1 MKKVLALVLAAMM
14 LLGCIGIASAEEG
27 KIKLVVW
34 SFTNELQKDMIE
46 RYYMADHPE
55 IEFEFQIY
63 PTDGNAYTTK
73 VDNLLGSNPTSEE
86 APDIFTLEAAFVK
99 HYVESDWTGDL
110 KTIGFTDDELAA
122 AFPVMA
128 QIGQNSAGVQKGLSW
143 QSTPG
148 VLMYRASLAEKY
160 LGVKTPEEFQEKV
173 KDWDTFLE
181 TAEELKN
188 ASEGACKMVCGSGD
202 IWNVYQYQRSEGWVV
217 DGKLVIDD
225 ELLDFEELCKTLE
238 QDDLSQKGGAW
249 SEVWFAGM
257 QGANETLCYFLPTW
271 GLHYTLKPNCV
282 TGGFTPDPKDP
293 EHTEEKLAELSAA
306 NGGTYGDWRL
316 VDGPVAYSWG
326 GTWMGINAAKAETA
340 DDAKKAAMHDLIKF
354 FTLNDE
360 WLLTYAHDT
369 GDFVGSAT
377 AVEKY
382 LAEGDHPNP
391 FLGGQ
396 DHYAIFASAAKLANG
411 SLMSEY
417 DDTINSLWNDYV
429 TTPYTKGE
437 KELDDCLA
445 EFKAAVAAAITTI
458 TVE

>member
-1 MKKVLALVLAAMM
+1 MKKILSLVLALALAIGMM
-14 LLGCIGIASAEEG
+14 SFATAEDG

-34 SFTNELQKDMIE
+34 SFTNELQGMIE
-46 RYYMADHPE
+46 KYYLPNHPE
-55 IEFEFQIY
+55 LDIEFQIY
-63 PTDGNAYTTK
+63 PTDGSAYTTK
-73 VDNLLGSNPTSEE
+73 VDNTFGANAASDE

-110 KTIGFTDDELAA
+110 KDIGFTDEELAV

-160 LGVKTPEEFQEKV
+160 LGVKTPEEMQAKV
-173 KDWDTFLE
+173 ADWDTFLE
-181 TAEELKN
+181 TAEELKT
-188 ASEGACKMVCGSGD
+188 ASNGEVKMIIGSGD
-202 IWNVYQYQRSEGWVV
+202 IWNAYQYQRSEPWVV

-225 ELLDFEELCKTLE
+225 ELLDFEELVKTME
-238 QDDLSQKGGAW
+238 QDDLTHKGGAW
-249 SEVWFAGM
+249 SEPWFAGM
-257 QGANETLCYFLPTW
+257 RGELPTLCYFLPTW

-282 TGGFTPDPKDP
+282 AGWDAENPDSEENIKKA
-293 EHTEEKLAELSAA
+293 TEE
-306 NGGTYGDWRL
+306 GTYGDWRIT
-316 VDGPVAYSWG
+316 DGPVAYSWG
-326 GTWMGINAAKAETA
+326 GTWMGINAAKAAQA

-354 FTLNDE
+354 FTLDDDF
-360 WLLTYAHDT
+360 LTQYAKDS
-369 GDFVGSAT
+369 GDFVGSKA
-377 AVEKY
+377 AVDKI
-382 LAEGDHPNP
+382 LAEGGTPNP

-396 DHYAIFASAAKLANG
+396 DHYAIFASAAALANG

-437 KELDDCLA
+437 KDLDTCLT
-445 EFKAAVAAAITTI
+445 EFKEAVAAAITTI

>member
-1 MKKVLALVLAAMM
+1 MKKVLSLVLALALVL
-14 LLGCIGIASAEEG
+14 GCMSFASADDA

-34 SFTNELQKDMIE
+34 SFTNELQGMIE
-46 RYYMADHPE
+46 KYYLPDHPE
-55 IEFEFQIY
+55 LDIEFQIY

-73 VDNLLGSNPTSEE
+73 VDNLLGSAADSAE

-110 KTIGFTDDELAA
+110 KTIGFTDEELAT

-148 VLMYRASLAEKY
+148 ALMYRASLAEKY

-181 TAEELKN
+181 TAEELKEK
-188 ASEGACKMVCGSGD
+188 SEGACKMVTGSGD
-202 IWNVYQYQRSEGWVV
+202 IWNAYQYQRSQPWVV

-238 QDDLSQKGGAW
+238 QDDLTQKGAAW
-249 SEVWFAGM
+249 TETWFAGM
-257 QGANETLCYFLPTW
+257 QGVNETLCYLLPTW
-271 GLHYTLKPNCV
+271 GLHYTLKPNCAP
-282 TGGFTPDPKDP
+282 GASGDM
-293 EHTEEKLAELSAA
+293 TEEELKATSDA
-306 NGGTYGDWRL
+306 NGGTYGDWRM
-316 VDGPVAYSWG
+316 VAGPTAYSWG
-326 GTWMGINAAKAETA
+326 GTWMGINAAKAATA
-340 DDAKKAAMHDLIKF
+340 DDAKKAAMHDLIYYF
-354 FTLNDE
+354 SLNED
-360 WLLTYAHDT
+360 WLLTYAHDS
-369 GDFVGSAT
+369 GDFVGSKT

-382 LAEGDHPNP
+382 LAEGEHPNP

-396 DHYAIFASAAKLANG
+396 DHYAIFAQGAALANG

-417 DDTINSLWNDYV
+417 DDTINSLWSDYV

-437 KELDDCLA
+437 KDLDTCLA
-445 EFKAAVAAAITTI
+445 DFKTAVAAQITTI

>member
-1 MKKVLALVLAAMM
+1 MKKVLSMVLALALVLSCTSFAF
-14 LLGCIGIASAEEG
+14 AEDG

-34 SFTNELQKDMIE
+34 SFTNELQGMIE
-46 RYYMADHPE
+46 KYYLPDHPE
-55 IEFEFQIY
+55 LDIEFQIY

-73 VDNLLGSNPTSEE
+73 VDNTFGADATSAD

-99 HYVESDWTGDL
+99 HYVQSDWTGDL
-110 KTIGFTDDELAA
+110 KSVGFTDEELAT

-128 QIGQNSAGVQKGLSW
+128 QIGQNSDGVQKGLSW

-160 LGVKTPEEFQEKV
+160 LGITSPEEFQEKV

-181 TAEELKN
+181 TAEELKE
-188 ASEGACKMVCGSGD
+188 ASAGACKMVIGSGD
-202 IWNVYQYQRSEGWVV
+202 IWNAYQYQRSEPWVV

-225 ELLDFEELCKTLE
+225 ELLDFEELVKTME
-238 QDDLSQKGGAW
+238 QDDLTHKGGAW
-249 SEVWFAGM
+249 SEVWFSGM
-257 QGANETLCYFLPTW
+257 RGELETLCYFLPTW
-271 GLHYTLKPNCV
+271 GLHYTLKPHCAEGWDD
-282 TGGFTPDPKDP
+282 TKS
-293 EHTEEKLAELSAA
+293 EEENLAALGD
-306 NGGTYGDWRL
+306 NIGTYGDWRL

-326 GTWMGINAAKAETA
+326 GTWMGVNAAKVAQA
-340 DDAKKAAMHDLIKF
+340 DDAKKAAIHDLIYF
-354 FTLNDE
+354 FSLNED
-360 WLLTYAHDT
+360 WLVQYAKDS

-377 AVEKY
+377 AVQKI
-382 LAEGDHPNP
+382 LDNGGTPNP

-396 DHYAIFASAAKLANG
+396 DHYAIFASAAALANG

-417 DDTINSLWNDYV
+417 DDTINSLWSDYV

-437 KELDDCLA
+437 KDLDTCLA
-445 EFKAAVAAAITTI
+445 EFKTAVAAAITTI

>member
-1 MKKVLALVLAAMM
+1 MKKVLSLVLALALVL
-14 LLGCIGIASAEEG
+14 GCMSFASADDA

-34 SFTNELQKDMIE
+34 SFTNELQGMIE
-46 RYYMADHPE
+46 KYYLPNHPE
-55 IEFEFQIY
+55 LDIEFQIY

-73 VDNLLGSNPTSEE
+73 VDNTFGANAASEE

-110 KTIGFTDDELAA
+110 KDIGFTDEELAA

-128 QIGQNSAGVQKGLSW
+128 QIGQSAAGVQKGLSW

-160 LGVKTPEEFQEKV
+160 LGVTSPEEMQAKV
-173 KDWDTFLE
+173 ADWDTFLE
-181 TAEELKN
+181 TAEELKT
-188 ASEGACKMVCGSGD
+188 ASNGECKMVIGAGD
-202 IWNVYQYQRSEGWVV
+202 IWNAYQYQRSEGWVV
-217 DGKLVIDD
+217 DNKLVIDD

-238 QDDLSQKGGAW
+238 EDDLTHKGDAW

-257 QGANETLCYFLPTW
+257 RGELPTLCYFLPTW

-282 TGGFTPDPKDP
+282 AGWDAENPDSEENIKNA
-293 EHTEEKLAELSAA
+293 TE
-306 NGGTYGDWRL
+306 NGTYGDWRIT
-316 VDGPVAYSWG
+316 DGPVAYSWG
-326 GTWMGINAAKAETA
+326 GTWMGINAAKAAQA

-354 FTLNDE
+354 FTLDDDF
-360 WLLTYAHDT
+360 LTQYAKDS
-369 GDFVGSAT
+369 GDFVGSKT
-377 AVEKY
+377 AVDKI
-382 LAEGDHPNP
+382 LAEGGTPNP

-396 DHYAIFASAAKLANG
+396 DHYAIFASAAALANG

-417 DDTINSLWNDYV
+417 DDTINKLWSDYV

-437 KELDDCLA
+437 KDLDTCLA
-445 EFKAAVAAAITTI
+445 EFKTAVAAAITTI

>member
-1 MKKVLALVLAAMM
+1 MKKVLSLVLALALVL
-14 LLGCIGIASAEEG
+14 GCVGLATAEDA

-34 SFTNELQKDMIE
+34 SFTNELQGMIE
-46 RYYMADHPE
+46 KYYLPNHPE
-55 IEFEFQIY
+55 LEIEFQIY
-63 PTDGNAYTTK
+63 PTDGSAYTTK
-73 VDNLLGSNPTSEE
+73 VDNTFGANAASDE

-110 KTIGFTDDELAA
+110 KEIGFTDDELSV

-128 QIGQNSAGVQKGLSW
+128 QIGQNAAGVQKGLSW

-160 LGVKTPEEFQEKV
+160 LGVTSPEEMQAKV
-173 KDWDTFLE
+173 ADWDTFLE
-181 TAEELKN
+181 TAEELKT
-188 ASEGACKMVCGSGD
+188 ASNGECKMVIGSGD
-202 IWNVYQYQRSEGWVV
+202 IWNAYQYQRSQGWVV
-217 DGKLVIDD
+217 DGKLNIDD

-238 QDDLSQKGGAW
+238 EDDLTHKGGAW

-257 QGANETLCYFLPTW
+257 RGELPTLCYFLPTW

-282 TGGFTPDPKDP
+282 AGWDADNPDSEENIKNA
-293 EHTEEKLAELSAA
+293 TE
-306 NGGTYGDWRL
+306 NGTYGDWRIT
-316 VDGPVAYSWG
+316 DGPVAYSWG
-326 GTWMGINAAKAETA
+326 GTWMGINAAKAAAA

-354 FTLNDE
+354 FTLDDDF
-360 WLLTYAHDT
+360 LTQYAKDS
-369 GDFVGSAT
+369 GDFVGSKA
-377 AVEKY
+377 AVDKI
-382 LAEGDHPNP
+382 LADGGTPNP

-396 DHYAIFASAAKLANG
+396 DHYAIFASAAALANG

-417 DDTINSLWNDYV
+417 DDTINGLWNDYV

-437 KELDDCLA
+437 KDIDTCLA
-445 EFKAAVAAAITTI
+445 EFKDAVAAAITTI